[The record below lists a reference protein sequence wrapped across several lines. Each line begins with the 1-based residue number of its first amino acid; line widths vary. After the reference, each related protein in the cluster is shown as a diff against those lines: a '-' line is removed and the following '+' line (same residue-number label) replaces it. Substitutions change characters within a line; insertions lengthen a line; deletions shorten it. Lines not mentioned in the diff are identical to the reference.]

1 MNNILDLEND
11 IPKYKKKKNSTIS
24 KSLDKSKHKHE
35 YVDCLLIVGNRKYP
49 YKAAYCKVCGKIGDM
64 HLFETEK
71 TDNGTYR
78 QLDYDEVYEKY
89 KKLEKIHID
98 DIFQKYIPISKGIE
112 E

>member
-71 TDNGTYR
+71 TDNGLPVLSILVNFALPDVCSLFFIT
-78 QLDYDEVYEKY
+78 V
-89 KKLEKIHID
+89 
-98 DIFQKYIPISKGIE
+98 
-112 E
+112 